1 MDIDFADGYGSHD
14 FQERAQKRQR
24 LDNDPI
30 PSAASELPAST
41 IGELD
46 SWHHSVNGDK
56 RLLIEGLWMPGF
68 LDLQNDLPTWSS
80 PTPEVASYSGGG
92 VYQREQSYSSFIL
105 PRLQVP
111 PGEPQQNSH
120 SPVTEESTD
129 VEVEEGGGDE
139 ESNATPEQER
149 GSLLCFG
156 MVKFQSC
163 LFLNSYIDLF
173 RSQIYPLQRL
183 SQVC

>member
-30 PSAASELPAST
+30 PSAASELPAPT
-41 IGELD
+41 IGQLD

-56 RLLIEGLWMPGF
+56 RLLLEGLWMPGF
-68 LDLQNDLPTWSS
+68 HDLQNDPPTWLS
-80 PTPEVASYSGGG
+80 PTPEVASYSGGA
-92 VYQREQSYSSFIL
+92 VYQREQSYSSSIL

-111 PGEPQQNSH
+111 PPSEPQQNSH

-129 VEVEEGGGDE
+129 VEVEEEGRGDE
-139 ESNATPEQER
+139 ESDTTPEQER

-156 MVKFQSC
+156 MVKLQSC

-173 RSQIYPLQRL
+173 RSQIYPL
-183 SQVC
+183 